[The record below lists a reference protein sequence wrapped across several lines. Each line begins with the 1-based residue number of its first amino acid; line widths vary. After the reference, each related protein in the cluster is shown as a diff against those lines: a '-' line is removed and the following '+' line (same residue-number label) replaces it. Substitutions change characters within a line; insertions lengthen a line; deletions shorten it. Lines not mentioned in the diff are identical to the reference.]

1 LSTGKQVRLEGGLT
15 SFWHRGSQAREILIF
30 LNLSFTKSSSSEKLV
45 REIAKMSNSRC
56 GSGLQCDSS
65 CYFIILLFLLI
76 LRKLLQ
82 VGCQV

>member
-15 SFWHRGSQAREILIF
+15 SFWHRGSQGREILIF

-45 REIAKMSNSRC
+45 REIAKMSNSTC

-65 CYFIILLFLLI
+65 CYLIILLFFSWSWESFC
-76 LRKLLQ
+76 R
-82 VGCQV
+82 